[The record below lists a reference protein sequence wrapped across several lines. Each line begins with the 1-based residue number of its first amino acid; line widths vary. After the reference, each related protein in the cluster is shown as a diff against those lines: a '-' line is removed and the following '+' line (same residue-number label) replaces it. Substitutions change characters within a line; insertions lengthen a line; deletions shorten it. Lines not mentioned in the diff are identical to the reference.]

1 MVASIQRSADAGL
14 PGGLPAQPVRRLH
27 YGADRHFSDGIG
39 SDLYMNIKLT
49 GQITGI
55 GVDDLG
61 DVDHALYRIGD
72 ACAQLCDELTQKMIA
87 AAEAHE
93 QYCARILQLCHTG
106 K

>member
-27 YGADRHFSDGIG
+27 RGANRHFSDGIG
-39 SDLYMNIKLT
+39 SDLHMNIKLT

-55 GVDDLG
+55 TVS
-61 DVDHALYRIGD
+61 DVRDPNYAMEQISD
-72 ACAQLCDELTQKMIA
+72 ACVELFDKLSGEMIETVDE
-87 AAEAHE
+87 HE